1 MHLINRSKDQAPRD
15 LIPTHSIFARL
26 GPKLTRN
33 KRYSDTGKY
42 LGLSRPLPV
51 IDPTV
56 VARVRAAHAR
66 GKALRKPEAEV
77 PFDMTRY
84 RPLPHKVLVSRGPL
98 ITHQSGVAI
107 PDDKQKA
114 APWWLVVAVGDAVTA
129 CGVGQ
134 RIVCG
139 RGFRPKE
146 CWLGK
151 KYYSCHEEAVVGI
164 VEDAI

>member
-1 MHLINRSKDQAPRD
+1 MHLIKRSRDQAPRD

-33 KRYSDTGKY
+33 KRYVKGEFVGY
-42 LGLSRPLPV
+42 SRPLPP
-51 IDPTV
+51 IDPLV
-56 VARVRAAHAR
+56 VARVKAAHAR
-66 GKALRKPEAEV
+66 GKALGKPEPEV

-98 ITHQSGVAI
+98 ITHLNGVAI
-107 PDDKQKA
+107 PDEKQKS
-114 APWWLVVAVGDAVTA
+114 APWWVVVAIGESVTACAVGD
-129 CGVGQ
+129 

-151 KYYSCHEEAVVGI
+151 KYYACHEEAVVGI